1 MRKDIKFLGV
11 IILVG
16 IITMLPMFL
25 SSYKS
30 SHDTKFHLA
39 NIVSLTEQIENNFF
53 FPSKIVSNI
62 GNDFGYGTALFYS
75 PLAHYPTAY
84 LNVIINN
91 PTISLKIVHFLG
103 LILSGVTM
111 YLLAKT
117 VSKNRFLGLLS
128 AIIYMLFPYHLSNIY
143 IRDSLDENFLFVFLP
158 LIFLG
163 LYELLNNNYKK
174 FYIYFIIGYVGG
186 IFSHLIIMCYLTIII
201 LILLLVNYKKFLK
214 YLKQLLIAI
223 FLILCLSSPFWI
235 CLLQQK
241 LLGNYNL
248 FVVDA
253 MVQGTWGNGLNP
265 FEYLAI
271 FKNTSTGEIKYYID
285 LIVIILLFLTLKKYK
300 NIKNDFYNIILLFG
314 IISLLLSTILFPWDI
329 FPKLFRLIQFPWRFT
344 MFVTL
349 CISLLAPLCLNNFK
363 DKKII
368 TLLLV
373 IVLILFSQPNLKQ
386 ATNEEININNLEY
399 WYGEGG
405 KREYTPVNTINNL
418 DYYNNRNYDI
428 IVLEGNGDI
437 ELINND
443 IPYLE
448 FSVVGNVTVEL
459 PRLYYVG
466 YTLIDE
472 DNNLISIYENEKG
485 FIETKLNDGTYRLNF
500 TGTKYDKL
508 ASFASL
514 ISALGLI
521 LFVWRR
527 K

>member
-128 AIIYMLFPYHLSNIY
+128 AIIYMLFPYHLSDIY

-186 IFSHLIIMCYLTIII
+186 IFSHLIIMCYLTII
-201 LILLLVNYKKFLK
+201 
-214 YLKQLLIAI
+214 
-223 FLILCLSSPFWI
+223 
-235 CLLQQK
+235 
-241 LLGNYNL
+241 
-248 FVVDA
+248 
-253 MVQGTWGNGLNP
+253 
-265 FEYLAI
+265 
-271 FKNTSTGEIKYYID
+271 KN
-285 LIVIILLFLTLKKYK
+285 F
-300 NIKNDFYNIILLFG
+300 
-314 IISLLLSTILFPWDI
+314 
-329 FPKLFRLIQFPWRFT
+329 
-344 MFVTL
+344 
-349 CISLLAPLCLNNFK
+349 
-363 DKKII
+363 
-368 TLLLV
+368 
-373 IVLILFSQPNLKQ
+373 
-386 ATNEEININNLEY
+386 
-399 WYGEGG
+399 
-405 KREYTPVNTINNL
+405 
-418 DYYNNRNYDI
+418 
-428 IVLEGNGDI
+428 
-437 ELINND
+437 
-443 IPYLE
+443 
-448 FSVVGNVTVEL
+448 
-459 PRLYYVG
+459 
-466 YTLIDE
+466 
-472 DNNLISIYENEKG
+472 
-485 FIETKLNDGTYRLNF
+485 
-500 TGTKYDKL
+500 
-508 ASFASL
+508 
-514 ISALGLI
+514 
-521 LFVWRR
+521 
-527 K
+527 